1 MEKGARKLR
10 FDIYPQP
17 DLLAALDRW
26 RGAQPDVPNRAE
38 AARRVL
44 EEALAAKGYFKAPRK
59 RKAPE

>member
-1 MEKGARKLR
+1 MR